1 MTQRDHPALVLEFC
15 EDRIRLLAR
24 FEAGDWPEVSG
35 AAVDAPD
42 FVTRMAQMRAQAAR
56 LAGDEAPVVLWL
68 PRSHVFVT
76 RISVAG
82 LGDAARRK
90 EVAALLTARFGSA
103 ARDMAWDIGAASS
116 DGSAPLA
123 AADRDTVA
131 EACAHARG
139 WGFAPLGVSVRSD
152 DPDFG
157 RGPVFDMT
165 PARHVGRGRLF
176 AVAAVVAAI
185 AAAAVLALGGA
196 APDAPPSAPRAAS
209 VLIATPV
216 IAEPSIVLSALSD
229 PVRVAISAS
238 PRRAVDAAES
248 RWRGIGP
255 AHPPLL
261 RASLEAPAPAEPA
274 FMYAAVSRSPGESAP
289 APRRAPPSF
298 GPPGAPDAA
307 AMVVAGAPRAAI
319 APAARPGAP
328 SALASDVKGAP
339 PPRPSAATP
348 AASASPAGPDRHA
361 AAAAPRPQPRPTRLT
376 ATRKSV
382 AERIA
387 TSATGSATRIA
398 TQRNTLT
405 LDEAS
410 LIGVFQSD
418 GARHALLRF
427 PDGEIRRVS
436 SGDRVRDWVVGDID
450 DASVSLRGGDERRT
464 LRVMPR

>member
-1 MTQRDHPALVLEFC
+1 LTERDDPALALEFC

-24 FEAGDWPEVSG
+24 SDAGDWSDIGG

-42 FVTRMAQMRAQAAR
+42 FAMRMAEMRAHAAR
-56 LAGDEAPVVLWL
+56 LAGTEAPVVLWL
-68 PRSHVFVT
+68 PRDHVFVT

-82 LGDAARRK
+82 LGEATRRK
-90 EVAALLTARFGSA
+90 MVAALLTARFGSA
-103 ARDMAWDIGAASS
+103 SRNMAWGVGAGSA

-123 AADRDTVA
+123 AADRDTIA

-139 WGFAPLGVSVRSD
+139 WGLAPLAVSVRPD
-152 DPDFG
+152 DPDLG
-157 RGPVFDMT
+157 RGPVFDVT

-196 APDAPPSAPRAAS
+196 APEAPPTPPRAAS
-209 VLIATPV
+209 TLAAMPADAGPGV
-216 IAEPSIVLSALSD
+216 VLSALSE
-229 PVRVAISAS
+229 PVRIAPGAS
-238 PRRAVDAAES
+238 PRRVAGAAES

-261 RASLEAPAPAEPA
+261 RASLEAPALAEPA
-274 FMYAAVSRSPGESAP
+274 FVYATVSRSPGESAP
-289 APRRAPPSF
+289 AERPDPPSF
-298 GPPGAPDAA
+298 DPPGAPDATA
-307 AMVVAGAPRAAI
+307 AVVAEAPRAAI
-319 APAARPGAP
+319 APAARPDAP
-328 SALASDVKGAP
+328 SALAADVTDAP
-339 PPRPSAATP
+339 PPRPAAATP
-348 AASASPAGPDRHA
+348 AASPAPAVSDRHA
-361 AAAAPRPQPRPTRLT
+361 AAAAPRPQPRPVRLT

-387 TSATGSATRIA
+387 TNSTGSATRIA
-398 TQRNTLT
+398 TQRNTLI